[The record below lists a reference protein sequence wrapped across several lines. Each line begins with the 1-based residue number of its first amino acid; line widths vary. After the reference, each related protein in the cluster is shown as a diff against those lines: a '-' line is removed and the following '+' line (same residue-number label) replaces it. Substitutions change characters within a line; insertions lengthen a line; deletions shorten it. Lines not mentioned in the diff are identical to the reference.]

1 MKDSHTVGKKWP
13 KMVVKKPF
21 TSIIHFY
28 SDYKIRKISQEKR
41 EKNIFM
47 KHKIPHTSVQ
57 PKPSFGIGNRNQC
70 QISVPYFRDLWTLV
84 DQKNLCT
91 LVDQNILQK

>member
-1 MKDSHTVGKKWP
+1 
-13 KMVVKKPF
+13 
-21 TSIIHFY
+21 
-28 SDYKIRKISQEKR
+28 
-41 EKNIFM
+41 M

-91 LVDQNILQK
+91 LVDPKTGNFGSTKVRLFFPHFEKASVL

>member
-1 MKDSHTVGKKWP
+1 
-13 KMVVKKPF
+13 
-21 TSIIHFY
+21 
-28 SDYKIRKISQEKR
+28 
-41 EKNIFM
+41 M

-91 LVDQNILQK
+91 LVAYTTFDQGGEYQKSFRQSVSA